1 MAEGNNN
8 RILSPQEVVDA
19 INGFNVLQLG
29 GSESGIPKGTS
40 FMAKILGPVVEEYV
54 EKLDKTKYNI
64 PVEYRPEG
72 YEAMEFT
79 VNVSEG
85 AIKRLKEK
93 HGEEYIDKMA
103 YFAKNNWKGR
113 VVHHVN
119 PLNGQQ
125 RQKVELKPKGELKA
139 KQEEIAESVEQ
150 VSKASEGNAQSES
163 NEVRRTNEQAAE
175 GIGDALGE
183 TIKQKIRDN
192 LSEYEHPADIKAWAD
207 GAKDQYD
214 VFKANFPTVKEFQ
227 EYVLGPACD
236 TDYFKGLDDGNAT
249 IAKVYYRIRYDNEE
263 E

>member
-1 MAEGNNN
+1 MSEQTNN

-93 HGEEYIDKMA
+93 HGEEYIGKMA

-125 RQKVELKPKGELKA
+125 RQKVELKPKGDLQKDSVKA
-139 KQEEIAESVEQ
+139 SSEGNIVNDTVESVNQE
-150 VSKASEGNAQSES
+150 ASEGNGE
-163 NEVRRTNEQAAE
+163 
-175 GIGDALGE
+175 ALSE

-192 LSEYEHPADIKAWAD
+192 LSDYEHPADIKAWAD

-214 VFKANFPTVKEFQ
+214 IFKANFPTVKEFQ

-249 IAKVYYRIRYDNEE
+249 IAKVYYRIRYDNESE
-263 E
+263 Q